1 MNCSYILGRLF
12 PYDRKLVLMIKGRK
26 LSAVERN
33 VCDKDDDRSWAVY
46 RVKTL

>member
-12 PYDRKLVLMIKGRK
+12 PSDRKLVLMIK
-26 LSAVERN
+26 AVERN
-33 VCDKDDDRSWAVY
+33 ACDKDDDHSWAVY